1 MTVAYRVNV
10 HMYLIK
16 ISQVDDRELFK
27 VCLEYWSKLVK
38 ELYDEQQSIPT
49 DMGPLMGIGLNLVGG
64 GGGGNS
70 AHFGG
75 GELHGRKLLY
85 RDVCSN
91 LRLVFIEKM
100 VKPEEVCQFHE
111 VACLSLPAL
120 DEMFMDT
127 SSSSRFWW
135 SRTMKARWC
144 ANS

>member
-1 MTVAYRVNV
+1 
-10 HMYLIK
+10 MYLVK

-64 GGGGNS
+64 AGGVGS
-70 AHFGG
+70 TSSHFGG
-75 GELHGRKLLY
+75 GGVGGESQGRKLLY

-100 VKPEEVCQFHE
+100 VKPEEVRSMLLNYK
-111 VACLSLPAL
+111 LSGRRDLL
-120 DEMFMDT
+120 QD
-127 SSSSRFWW
+127 
-135 SRTMKARWC
+135 
-144 ANS
+144 N